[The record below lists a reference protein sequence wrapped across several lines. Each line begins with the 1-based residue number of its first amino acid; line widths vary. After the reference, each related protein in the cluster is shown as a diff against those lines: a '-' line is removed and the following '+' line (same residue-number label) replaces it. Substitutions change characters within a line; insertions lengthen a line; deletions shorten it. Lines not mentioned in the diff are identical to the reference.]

1 VGDALGLLSDMSLKT
16 TLYDLLSQHDFKQVA
31 ELARERKRVLPSL
44 VSLTYDQDPQIAW
57 RAVEAVGVAGSSIAE
72 NDPDFV
78 REHLR
83 RLQWLISEES
93 GGVCWHAPEAMAEI
107 VRNRPQL
114 FPDYI
119 PIVICLIET
128 IEAEDLEHFRPGTL
142 RAIGRLADVAS
153 EHGPTVLAAIESAL
167 SDLNPQARGMAVWC
181 LAQLGRTEI
190 LADESALQTD
200 GAAVELYEDGFI
212 TSTTVAALYE
222 QAISAQSVR
231 G

>member
-1 VGDALGLLSDMSLKT
+1 MSLKT
-16 TLYDLLSQHDFKQVA
+16 ILYDLLSQHDFKQVA

-114 FPDYI
+114 FSDYI

-128 IEAEDLEHFRPGTL
+128 IETEDLEHFRPGTL

-153 EHGPTVLAAIESAL
+153 DDDDVPTVLAAIESAL
-167 SDLNPQARGMAVWC
+167 SDPNPQARGMAVWC
-181 LAQLGRTEI
+181 LGQLGRTEI
-190 LADESALQTD
+190 LADEPALQTD
-200 GAAVELYEDGFI
+200 GAAVELYENGFI
-212 TSTTVAALYE
+212 TSTTVAELYE
-222 QAISAQSVR
+222 QAISAQSVGGVER
-231 G
+231 